1 MRFFYL
7 QKSQIKRGKPR
18 PKIMKYGVGGTL
30 LVLLILLI
38 WFPLL
43 FFSFTSSFYQSNPPK
58 EVYMDVKLDGY
69 LVRLFHS
76 FIYKYY
82 LQSVN

>member
-1 MRFFYL
+1 
-7 QKSQIKRGKPR
+7 
-18 PKIMKYGVGGTL
+18 MKYGVGGTL

-82 LQSVN
+82 L